1 MIKRSITQLL
11 MSLAGI
17 LFLSCTSAD
26 YVHVIPEGATA
37 LVSVDVSAVG
47 TETNQGAKANLFLSL
62 LKVTDPMDC
71 GLDFGKRVYLFETA
85 DGTLG
90 MTAKVSSRSKAA
102 QWLEKMEKTGKIR
115 LLADRKGHTFAVL
128 NGSWLV
134 GLSDAALLVMGPVIS
149 SGQASTVSQMAK
161 YLSQD
166 EDHCIVGT
174 PIFDK
179 LDSISSGV
187 AMVAQAQAFPE
198 KLISLLTLGAP
209 KDADASQV
217 MIAAEM
223 SVADNCLLIRGE
235 TFSFNKRINDE
246 LQKSAAVFR
255 PIKGRYGAI
264 AYNGHLFTLFVN
276 TDGTQFL
283 PLLRQ
288 NPFLQSMLLGIN
300 TAIDMDNIIKSIDG
314 DVALTADN
322 IDESKLS
329 LAMGAEMSS
338 LAFTEDVDYWK
349 QSCPK
354 GSSID
359 NWQKDS
365 WHFTNGNQHFFFG
378 VRQGQPS
385 VFFGGTD
392 ADMATKMQN
401 VSSDQQMDSLHVKGE
416 KMVAVISIA
425 QTDNELVKTFTSLL
439 KPLFGQLTSIV
450 YYRK

>member
-47 TETNQGAKANLFLSL
+47 TETNQSAKANLFLSL

-102 QWLEKMEKTGKIR
+102 
-115 LLADRKGHTFAVL
+115 TFAVL
-128 NGSWLV
+128 NGSWWV

-166 EDHCIVGT
+166 EDHSIAGT

-223 SVADNCLLIRGE
+223 SVADNSLQIRGE

-255 PIKGRYGAI
+255 PIKSRYGAI
-264 AYNGHLFTLFVN
+264 ADNGHLFTLFVN

-283 PLLRQ
+283 TLLRQ

-425 QTDNELVKTFTSLL
+425 QTDNELVKTFTSVLE
-439 KPLFGQLTSIV
+439 PLFGQLTSIV